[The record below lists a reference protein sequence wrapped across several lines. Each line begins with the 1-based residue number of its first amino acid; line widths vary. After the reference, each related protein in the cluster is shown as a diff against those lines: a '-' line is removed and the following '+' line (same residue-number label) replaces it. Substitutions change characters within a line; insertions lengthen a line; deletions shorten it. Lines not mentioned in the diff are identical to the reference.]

1 MPHSPKIKQRCPWP
15 GIDDPLYQTYH
26 DTEWGVPLRDD
37 QRLFEKMV
45 LEGFQAGLSWL
56 TILKKRQ
63 NFRAA
68 FDKFDPQQIA
78 QYTKKDMERL
88 MSDAGI
94 VRNKK
99 KIEATIDN
107 ARAFLTLSERTSF
120 SDFVWSF
127 RDQRASQES
136 FQKLQ
141 DVPAKTP
148 ASTALS
154 KALKQE
160 GFRFVGPTTMYAFMQ
175 SIGMVNDHLITCPR
189 HLPCAKL
196 QN

>member
-1 MPHSPKIKQRCPWP
+1 MPHTLKIKQRCPWP
-15 GIDDPLYQTYH
+15 GIDDPLYQHYH

-37 QRLFEKMV
+37 QQLFEKMI

-56 TILKKRQ
+56 TILKKREK
-63 NFRAA
+63 FRVA
-68 FDKFDPQQIA
+68 FDEFDPQQIA
-78 QYTKKDMERL
+78 QYTKNDLARL

-99 KIEATIDN
+99 NIEATIDN

-127 RDQRASQES
+127 RDQRASQKS

-141 DVPAKTP
+141 DVPTKTP
-148 ASTALS
+148 TSTALS

-175 SIGMVNDHLITCPR
+175 STGMVNDHLITCPR